1 MLIYYLT
8 IDNIITIKEAEKQ
21 VFMGENFIKFVD
33 VTNRDGVQT
42 SRLGLAKLQKTII
55 NIMLNDMGIN
65 QSEFGFPTTEHEKNY
80 LNGNLMLV
88 DRGAI
93 NKTKLSGWMRAL
105 ASDVQKSFEN
115 VPKLQYVNL
124 SQSTSDQMING
135 KYQGKKSKDDILKQ
149 TLDAINMAIEYNAQ
163 IIGVNA
169 EDASR
174 SDLDY
179 LIKYANECKRYGASR
194 FRYCD
199 TLGYDDPKTAYDRIY
214 TLAKET
220 GMEIE
225 MHFHNDLGMAVA
237 CSVMGAKAAIDAGV
251 NAWINTAINGMG
263 ERAGNADLVS
273 CLLAILK
280 SSGFEGKYKIDPQID
295 ITKAWKLAKYTAYAF
310 DIPIPINQVAVGS
323 NAFAHESGIHADGAL
338 KDRRNYELYDYEE
351 LGRGEPEIIETGRM
365 ITVGEYAG
373 IKGFRNVYENLELEF
388 KDEDEA
394 RNILELARYA
404 NVHTQKPLTDSEL
417 RFIYFYPNIAAKIM
431 TVEPYYMP
439 LGALKERME
448 RLEEIQ
454 AHRIV

>member
-1 MLIYYLT
+1 
-8 IDNIITIKEAEKQ
+8 
-21 VFMGENFIKFVD
+21 MGENFIKFVD

-404 NVHTQKPLTDSEL
+404 NVHKQKPLTDSEL